1 MWRAEKKFRKTN
13 CGKLSGEALIARWQ
27 WIYLHKAQMAGT
39 YSDVFIAHS
48 FTFLNCKSEDR
59 ALSYILKNSDC
70 SNSVTDFIFM
80 LTICMFCTIY
90 SIMLFNRKKIS
101 KHAPNSRLKD
111 VYIYSYIEYI
121 YTYRIHIHFSI
132 YSHYMSACIHIPT
145 HTHIKEGFMKLMSS
159 TPSGVCQC

>member
-1 MWRAEKKFRKTN
+1 MTSGSNPKCPFTYAMPLSECFLKGKTVRCDMLKKKFRKTN

-27 WIYLHKAQMAGT
+27 WIYLHKAQMVGT

-70 SNSVTDFIFM
+70 SNSVTVFIFM

-101 KHAPNSRLKD
+101 KHAPNSWLKD
-111 VYIYSYIEYI
+111 VYIY
-121 YTYRIHIHFSI
+121 TYRI
-132 YSHYMSACIHIPT
+132 YIHI
-145 HTHIKEGFMKLMSS
+145 
-159 TPSGVCQC
+159 